1 MLKSTIRRQS
11 SSSHARLLSRAPH
24 MLLVA
29 ALAAGS
35 VLAGSAAAD
44 DELRPLAGDP
54 VNGKKIFQKASKKSV
69 RVDGNWMNARSD
81 AALVAALKAGQDG
94 MPKIKSESTLDIYD
108 VVAYLRS
115 TNADLR
121 THSGDATHALV
132 ATGTYDQYALER
144 LKDRVGVVPAEK
156 ERTLQVFALYTLE
169 AAQGDEVVL
178 IDVKDN
184 KKRDQLKPK
193 LKSGYLV
200 VMPLKG
206 VRDGGYEAAIAVDKD
221 ILITSVEIIAPDGTR
236 PDDLNQV
243 AARVVG
249 KGGRGKYDGLK
260 LVGAGMAVRDLE
272 KPLSEAFLLGME
284 AVYMYEVSERDY
296 FAFDE

>member
-1 MLKSTIRRQS
+1 MKTTISPHPS
-11 SSSHARLLSRAPH
+11 SRLVHLWSRASQV
-24 MLLVA
+24 LLVG
-29 ALAAGS
+29 ALATTA
-35 VLAGSAAAD
+35 VLASSAGAD
-44 DELRPLAGDP
+44 DDLRPLAGDP

-69 RVDGNWMNARSD
+69 KVDGNWMNARSD
-81 AALVAALKAGQDG
+81 AALVAALKGGKDG
-94 MPKIKSESTLDIYD
+94 MPKIGSENTLDLYD

-132 ATGTYDQYALER
+132 ASGTYDQYALER
-144 LKDRVGVVPAEK
+144 LKDRVGVVPPEN

-169 AAQGDEVVL
+169 AARGDEVAL
-178 IDVKDN
+178 IEVKDN

-193 LKSGYLV
+193 LKSGYVV

-221 ILITSVEIIAPDGTR
+221 ILITSVEIVAPDGTR

-284 AVYMYEVSERDY
+284 AVYMYEVTERDY